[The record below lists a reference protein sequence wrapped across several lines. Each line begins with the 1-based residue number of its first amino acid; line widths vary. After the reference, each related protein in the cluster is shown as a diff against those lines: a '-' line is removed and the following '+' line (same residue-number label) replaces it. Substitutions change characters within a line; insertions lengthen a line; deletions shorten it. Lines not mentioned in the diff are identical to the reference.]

1 MGRRGLSIQ
10 VGSSGDGASG
20 QSRPCSEACCAK
32 PCAVFVQHVDHRVQ
46 VSDLLS
52 QNLGARIQTKLFSE
66 GELREDAQAR
76 LVPPG
81 LGAVSLAPDF
91 SGAGGAVSPL
101 VG

>member
-10 VGSSGDGASG
+10 VGSSGDRAGG
-20 QSRPCSEACCAK
+20 QSRPCSEVYCAE

-76 LVPPG
+76 QVPPG
-81 LGAVSLAPDF
+81 LGVMSLAPDF